1 MFRGE
6 EAETICVCKEGF
18 SGDPDSQRGCNE
30 QTDKS
35 TVRPKE
41 GCIVKNETYAVGEE
55 WDDGCEYKCS
65 CSKKLEILCQVSGS
79 FARRL
84 IHWPLPRRSAVG
96 TPNIRKAGIPRF
108 LQLEYFSSNFGL
120 SKSLVNEALARIFQR
135 LGSFNWVEL
144 ST

>member
-65 CSKKLEILCQVSGS
+65 CSKKLEILCQVSGFFCPKVDS
-79 FARRL
+79 LA
-84 IHWPLPRRSAVG
+84 PAAKVG
-96 TPNIRKAGIPRF
+96 
-108 LQLEYFSSNFGL
+108 
-120 SKSLVNEALARIFQR
+120 
-135 LGSFNWVEL
+135 GSP
-144 ST
+144 TDHGRGTR